1 MAIYGDISTGVSS
14 SYFGITKDG
23 EIYNIVELTPRRTIS
38 FTVYVSF
45 VGFSMD
51 EVAIN
56 GRATTRV
63 YVTAK
68 G

>member
-1 MAIYGDISTGVSS
+1 MSTGVSS
-14 SYFGITKDG
+14 SYFRITIDG
-23 EIYNIVELTPRRTIS
+23 EIFNIVELTPSRTIS

-51 EVAIN
+51 EVVIN
-56 GRATTRV
+56 GRATTLV

-68 G
+68 GLHKLV